1 MSSQRTRSG
10 ETGAGIDMNELGT
23 SLMRVRKQLRVK
35 GMGSTV
41 FTHSWHITCT
51 MFLHIYAIALTPR
64 QARQGAPAA
73 TVLYVYHR

>member
-1 MSSQRTRSG
+1 MSSQRTPSG
-10 ETGAGIDMNELGT
+10 ETGAGIDMNELVT

-51 MFLHIYAIALTPR
+51 MFFHIYATALTP
-64 QARQGAPAA
+64 RQGAPAA

>member
-10 ETGAGIDMNELGT
+10 ETGAGIDMNELVT

-41 FTHSWHITCT
+41 FTHSWHITCM
-51 MFLHIYAIALTPR
+51 MFFQIFISTRLP
-64 QARQGAPAA
+64 
-73 TVLYVYHR
+73 